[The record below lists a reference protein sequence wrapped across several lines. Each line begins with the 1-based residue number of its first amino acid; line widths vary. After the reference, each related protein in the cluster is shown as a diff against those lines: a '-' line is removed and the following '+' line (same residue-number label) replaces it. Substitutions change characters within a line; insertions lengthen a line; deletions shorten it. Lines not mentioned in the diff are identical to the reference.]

1 MIDLVDLKKAITD
14 LLKDTGIR
22 VLDVSAK
29 EGIVRPSFSVQLL
42 PIVGTE
48 LIKPNTY
55 ENSYMVEINYFSK
68 EKTQLDNLKMADTLR
83 KKVMPFLNIKDRK
96 LTPSNVRNEIVD
108 GVLSFKFN
116 LKWLDSMARKE
127 YEKVKELEIEM
138 RD

>member
-1 MIDLVDLKKAITD
+1 MIDLVDLKKAITN
-14 LLKDTGIR
+14 LLKDTEIR

-29 EGIVRPSFSVQLL
+29 EGILRPCFSVQLL
-42 PIVGTE
+42 PIVGSE

-68 EKTQLDNLKMADTLR
+68 EKTQLENLKMADTLR
-83 KKVMPFLNIKDRK
+83 KKVMPFFNIKNRK

-116 LKWLDSMARKE
+116 LKWLDAMARKE

-138 RD
+138 RG